1 MTNSTTKILV
11 IGILFVVIGICTIYF
26 RKQKKFVGLFPL
38 ILGLTAF
45 PLVIFRP
52 LSQSQKQL
60 DQILRVDKTEI
71 IRISIK
77 PTTYK
82 GYEDISLTRTTI
94 EITKTETIDRLC
106 AALTNARSVSAVVKT
121 PKWAC
126 LVRLHKKDNSY
137 IEFAVK
143 GAGQNVIL
151 VVNSNGD
158 YGWNYGTIEAVS
170 FGQILTNI
178 AKSVAANNY

>member
-1 MTNSTTKILV
+1 MTNNTTQILV
-11 IGILFVVIGICTIYF
+11 IGILFTIIGLCTIRYK
-26 RKQKKFVGLFPL
+26 KQKKLVGLIPL
-38 ILGLTAF
+38 ILGLTTVALTTF
-45 PLVIFRP
+45 GP

-60 DQILRVDKTEI
+60 DKILKVDKTKI
-71 IRISIK
+71 ARISIK

-82 GYEDISLTRTTI
+82 GHEEISLTKTTI
-94 EITKTETIDRLC
+94 EITKTETIDSLC
-106 AALTNARSVSAVVKT
+106 TALTNAKSVSTIMKN

-126 LVRLHKKDNSY
+126 LVRLDKKDNSY

-143 GAGQNVIL
+143 GAGQNVLIE
-151 VVNSNGD
+151 VNSNAD

-178 AKSVAANNY
+178 NK